1 MFNKIISF
9 LKQKLKFKEEKIL
22 TVKGYY
28 LYEYC
33 KKILSGE
40 IEEKDKI
47 NHYEEWLEDMSLA
60 FIDINDGV
68 SHPNREQTA
77 ELYVY
82 TLKNMN
88 VSFCKELSEI
98 GITKIE

>member
-1 MFNKIISF
+1 
-9 LKQKLKFKEEKIL
+9 
-22 TVKGYY
+22 
-28 LYEYC
+28 
-33 KKILSGE
+33 
-40 IEEKDKI
+40 
-47 NHYEEWLEDMSLA
+47 MSLA

-88 VSFCKELSEI
+88 VSFCKELIEI